1 MKKTIKL
8 LRADHRLL
16 HGQVA
21 FSWTGYLGADCIL
34 IANDE
39 AVNDDLKKTTL
50 RLAKPASC
58 KLIIKSVQDSINALN
73 AGKADKYNLFIVV
86 DKVADAYKLAKAVDR
101 IKVVN
106 IGGLKA
112 TDKTHPHPANKNIN
126 FTDEDEQQLTE
137 LKNMGKS
144 IELRMVPN
152 DPAKKF

>member
-1 MKKTIKL
+1 MVKL
-8 LRADHRLL
+8 LRVDHRLL

-39 AVNDDLKKTTL
+39 AVINDLKRTTL

-58 KLIIKSVQDSINALN
+58 KLVIKSIEDSINALN
-73 AGKADKYNLFIVV
+73 NGKTDKYNLFIVV
-86 DKVADAYKLAKAVDR
+86 DKVVDAYRLAKSVDR
-101 IKVVN
+101 IKTVN

-112 TDKTHPHPANKNIN
+112 TDKTHPHPANNNIN
-126 FTDEDEQQLTE
+126 FSDEDEQELTE

-152 DPAKKF
+152 DPVKYF

>member
-1 MKKTIKL
+1 MIKL
-8 LRADHRLL
+8 LRVDHRLL

-21 FSWTGYLGADCIL
+21 FSWTGYLGANCIL

-39 AVNDDLKKTTL
+39 AVVDDLKKTTL
-50 RLAKPASC
+50 RLAKPTGC
-58 KLIIKSVQDSINALN
+58 KLVIKSIEDSIKAIN
-73 AGKADKYNLFIVV
+73 AGKTDKYNLFIVV
-86 DKVADAYKLAKAVDR
+86 DKVADAYRLAKAVDR
-101 IKVVN
+101 IDTVN

-112 TDKTHPHPANKNIN
+112 TEKTHPHPANNNIN

-152 DPAKKF
+152 DPVKNF

>member
-1 MKKTIKL
+1 MVKL
-8 LRADHRLL
+8 LRVDHRLL

-21 FSWTGYLGADCIL
+21 FSWTGYLGVDCIL

-39 AVNDDLKKTTL
+39 
-50 RLAKPASC
+50 
-58 KLIIKSVQDSINALN
+58 

-101 IKVVN
+101 IKTVN

-126 FTDEDEQQLTE
+126 FSDEDEQQLTE
-137 LKNMGKS
+137 LKNIGKS

-152 DPAKKF
+152 DPVKNF

>member
-1 MKKTIKL
+1 MIKL
-8 LRADHRLL
+8 LRVDHRLL

-21 FSWTGYLGADCIL
+21 FSWTGYLGANCIL

-39 AVNDDLKKTTL
+39 AVVDDLKKTTL
-50 RLAKPASC
+50 RLAKPTGC
-58 KLIIKSVQDSINALN
+58 KLVIKSIEDSIKAIN
-73 AGKADKYNLFIVV
+73 AGKTDKYDLFIVV
-86 DKVADAYKLAKAVDR
+86 DKVADAYRLAKAVDR
-101 IKVVN
+101 IDTVN

-112 TDKTHPHPANKNIN
+112 TEKTHPHPANNNIN

-152 DPAKKF
+152 DPVKNF

>member
-1 MKKTIKL
+1 MIKL
-8 LRADHRLL
+8 LRVDHRLL

-39 AVNDDLKKTTL
+39 AVNNDLKRTTL

-58 KLIIKSVQDSINALN
+58 KLVIKNVQDSVDALN
-73 AGKADKYNLFIVV
+73 SGKTDKYNLFIVV

-101 IKVVN
+101 IKVIN

-112 TDKTHPHPANKNIN
+112 TDKTHLIR
-126 FTDEDEQQLTE
+126 QTE
-137 LKNMGKS
+137 TLILQMRTSSN
-144 IELRMVPN
+144 
-152 DPAKKF
+152 